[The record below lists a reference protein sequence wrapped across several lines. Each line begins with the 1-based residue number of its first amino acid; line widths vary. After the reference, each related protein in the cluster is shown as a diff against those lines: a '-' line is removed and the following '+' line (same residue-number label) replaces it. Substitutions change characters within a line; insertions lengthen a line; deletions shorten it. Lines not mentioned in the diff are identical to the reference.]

1 MEEFL
6 KAWNE
11 LVITKIQEIEFRI
24 YYDSIT
30 GDILDYTND
39 TKPGNY
45 ILVNKETFHQHRF
58 DRKVKNGKLVSL
70 QPVIGKL
77 RPSDSGTPCH
87 QTDITIVTSDLEN
100 AIFWKNYTYDNN

>member
-11 LVITKIQEIEFRI
+11 LAIPKTREVEFRV
-24 YYDSIT
+24 YYDSSN

-39 TKPGNY
+39 CCPGDY
-45 ILVNKETFHQHRF
+45 ILVDKEIFHQHRF
-58 DRKVKNGKLVSL
+58 DQKVKNGKLVSV

-77 RPSDSGTPCH
+77 RPSDCGTPCYKN
-87 QTDITIVTSDLEN
+87 DITIVTKDLEN